1 MSCHDI
7 AGIWVA
13 FFHRVPAISLRTGA
27 GFTGNMCIDEQ
38 VLRKAGVTDFAQY
51 DYITLGDTVEERLQN
66 ILAN

>member
-1 MSCHDI
+1 MQ
-7 AGIWVA
+7 AGRTPQVQA
-13 FFHRVPAISLRTGA
+13 DAAYAILTSNSA

-38 VLRKAGVTDFAQY
+38 VLRKAGVTDFSVY